1 MRRTKEEAEQT
12 RILLLKSA
20 LHVISEKGFNAF
32 RLSDVAEHVGLTRGA
47 IYWHFGNKKELL
59 IALFKER
66 LDPFFEIFDNVI
78 EEDITPLQKLE
89 KIFYVFIKKLKED
102 KEFLENQQL
111 DFMDKRMIHEMPEI
125 EEYFQERGKK
135 FFNMFTSIVQDGIN
149 QGEIRPIDPHH
160 FSSLM
165 SATIAG
171 FADIYVKRRRNMVD
185 VKNPEA
191 LFDIFINGL
200 KNKDEDDNVEK

>member
-12 RILLLKSA
+12 RKLLLKSA

-66 LDPFFEIFDNVI
+66 LDPFFEIFDNVLV
-78 EEDITPLQKLE
+78 EDITPLQKLE
-89 KIFYVFIKKLKED
+89 KIFCVFLQKLKED
-102 KEFLENQQL
+102 KEFLENQNL
-111 DFMDKRMIHEMPEI
+111 EFMDKRTIHEMPEI
-125 EEYFQERGKK
+125 EEYFQERGMK
-135 FFNMFTSIVQDGIN
+135 FFNMFSAIVQEGIN
-149 QGEIRPIDPHH
+149 QGEIRPVNPSY
-160 FSSLM
+160 FSTLM

-171 FADIYVKRRRNMVD
+171 FADIYIKRRRNLVD
-185 VKNPEA
+185 IENPKE
-191 LFDIFINGL
+191 LFDLFIHGL
-200 KNKDEDDNVEK
+200 KNKDDNPM